1 MFWTSKKVSLV
12 MTVATASIAWAEFPQ
27 VALMQLESNNVL
39 AQVNI
44 FIRIARSVQ
53 MSQLLLVLR
62 KQDLTTML
70 VRLKSLIASQVERSM
85 MVSH

>member
-1 MFWTSKKVSLV
+1 